1 MKHRGIEL
9 ELGANCNHFLE
20 LTVSAAVA
28 QTTHCKLRASSMKCA
43 ANFLATRRSL
53 NTRKSFLNQLL
64 KFSSISNTDPSIGI
78 HKHSLIAP
86 EDFWGNA
93 GKDIIWSKEPEKV
106 LDSSKAPFF
115 TWYKGGEM
123 NTCYNCLDRHI
134 VDGFGEQVAI
144 IFDSPVTN
152 TIKKITY
159 NQLSEQVNAFAGLLV
174 SQGVEKGDRVVIYM
188 PNIPEATVAM
198 LACARIG
205 AIHSVVFGGF
215 AAPELATRIRDSTPK
230 LIICSSCGIDG
241 AKVIEYKPLLDAAIE
256 LASDTHRV
264 DKCIV
269 YQRPEKTA
277 SMMEGRDIDWV
288 ESVSKVT
295 SPVKD
300 CVPLPANHPLYILYT
315 SGTTGAPKGVL
326 RDNGGH
332 AVALKWTMD
341 KVYGMKP
348 GEVFWS
354 AR

>member
-1 MKHRGIEL
+1 
-9 ELGANCNHFLE
+9 
-20 LTVSAAVA
+20 
-28 QTTHCKLRASSMKCA
+28 MKCA
-43 ANFLATRRSL
+43 SNVLAARRL
-53 NTRKSFLNQLL
+53 LTVRKSLTSQLL
-64 KFSSISNTDPSIGI
+64 KFSTISKNDPSIQI
-78 HKHSLIAP
+78 HKNSLSAP
-86 EDFWGNA
+86 EEFWGTV
-93 GKDIIWSKEPEKV
+93 GKEIVWSKQPEKV

-123 NTCYNCLDRHI
+123 NTCYNCVDRHI
-134 VDGFGEQVAI
+134 VEGHGEQDAI

-152 TIKKITY
+152 TIKTITY
-159 NQLSEQVNAFAGLLV
+159 NQLSEQVNTFAGLLV
-174 SQGVEKGDRVVIYM
+174 EQGVTKGDRVVIYM

-241 AKVIEYKPLLDAAIE
+241 SKVIAYKPLLDAAIE
-256 LASDTHRV
+256 IASDTHTV
-264 DKCIV
+264 SKVIV
-269 YQRPEKTA
+269 FQREQA
-277 SMMEGRDIDWV
+277 VADMQAGRDIDWV
-288 ESVSKVT
+288 SGVAAVKAPVT
-295 SPVKD
+295 D
-300 CVPLPANHPLYILYT
+300 CVPVAADHPLYILYT

-332 AVALKWTMD
+332 AVALKWTMENI
-341 KVYGMKP
+341 YGMNP